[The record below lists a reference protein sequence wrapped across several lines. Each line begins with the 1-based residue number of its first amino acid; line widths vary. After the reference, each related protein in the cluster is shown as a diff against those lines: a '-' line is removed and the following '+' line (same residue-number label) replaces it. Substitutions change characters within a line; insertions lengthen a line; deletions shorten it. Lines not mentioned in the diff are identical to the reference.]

1 MIKQP
6 FCYAMPGIGLEKKA
20 PVCFTSPFNKVFDL
34 PEVGNSQVTVTDTL
48 AHTIDSAY
56 ESLDIKR
63 LTINHTNRYTHL

>member
-1 MIKQP
+1 M
-6 FCYAMPGIGLEKKA
+6 
-20 PVCFTSPFNKVFDL
+20 FDL

-48 AHTIDSAY
+48 AHNIDSAY